1 MINITQVY
9 NPNFKT
15 TEIEFNSKI
24 SINELNTVPNGSI
37 ENIYCDV
44 LDTLD
49 IAKREQIQ
57 SDIMK
62 KVMIGGSIHIKILN
76 ILLLSKRIFK
86 GEIDLSDLNQII
98 QHTLSVVDQKYVDQ
112 WIMENRNYIVEK
124 IDLDTLYTHI
134 VMKRV
139 Q

>member
-1 MINITQVY
+1 MINITQVH

-15 TEIEFNSKI
+15 TETEFNAKI
-24 SINELNTVPNGSI
+24 SINELNTVPNGSL
-37 ENIYCDV
+37 ENIYCDI

-49 IAKREQIQ
+49 IVKRTQIQ
-57 SDIMK
+57 NDLMK
-62 KVMIGGSIHIKILN
+62 KVVVGGSIHIRILN

-86 GEIDLSDLNQII
+86 GEIDLNDLNQII
-98 QHTLSVVDQKYVDQ
+98 QYTLSVVDQKYIDQ
-112 WIMENRNYIVEK
+112 WIVENRNYIVEK